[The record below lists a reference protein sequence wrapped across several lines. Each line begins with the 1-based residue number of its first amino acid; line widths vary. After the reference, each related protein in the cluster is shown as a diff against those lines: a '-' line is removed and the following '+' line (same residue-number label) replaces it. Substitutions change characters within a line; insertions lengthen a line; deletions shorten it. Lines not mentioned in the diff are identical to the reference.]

1 MVELRVSSEIYNF
14 YGKFDRRIS
23 YLRGDSGVGKTSMID
38 LVRLSDPDV
47 AKVECNKKVT
57 IVDNI
62 DSNEEILTKTGT
74 LFLMDDLLISE
85 MSSWF
90 TPDIPK
96 ALVKNDSYLLIIN
109 RADIPIHFDNN
120 VEFSLKSIYYLK
132 ILGKDHICVP
142 FVMADEFPKFTD
154 KTVSECDKFIVEDN
168 YGMHSLLKAYVKGKI
183 YSTKGKE
190 GVISRLINLL
200 DGSKGISTV
209 VLFADTASFGQYIEE
224 ILFISDVYNATIVL
238 DKDYECFEYLL
249 LSSNMFNDV
258 FKFDENKANSYT
270 SWEKYFESELASISS
285 KKYYRYVHGS
295 ELRTCFLDKCDRAC
309 MSDFIKQ
316 KCDKYSKADKLIM
329 LLKGTEFSYILDF
342 RRKSADDNS

>member
-1 MVELRVSSEIYNF
+1 MVELQVSSEIYNF

-57 IVDNI
+57 ILDNI
-62 DSNEEILTKTGT
+62 DSNEDIFTKTGT

-120 VEFSLKSIYYLK
+120 VEFSLKSVYYLK
-132 ILGKDHICVP
+132 NMGKDHICVP
-142 FVMADEFPKFTD
+142 FVMADEFPKFTN
-154 KTVSECDKFIVEDN
+154 KIVSECDNFIVEDN

-200 DGSKGISTV
+200 EASKGVSTV
-209 VLFADTASFGQYIEE
+209 VLFVDTASFGQYIEE
-224 ILFISDVYNATIVL
+224 LLFISDVYNATIVL
-238 DKDYECFEYLL
+238 DKDFECFEYLL

-258 FKFDENKANSYT
+258 FKFDEDKANSYT
-270 SWEKYFESELASISS
+270 SWEKYFESEIHRVSANT
-285 KKYYRYVHGS
+285 YYKYVHGS
-295 ELRTCFLDKCDRAC
+295 ELRSCYLGKCDSAC
-309 MSDFIKQ
+309 KSEFIKQ
-316 KCDKYSKADKLIM
+316 KCNKYSDADKLYA
-329 LLKGTEFSYILDF
+329 LLNGTDFSYILGF
-342 RRKSADDNS
+342 KRK